1 MTLAGAA
8 LLLLL
13 PLAGPGKAP
22 TKAPPT
28 PTPSV
33 RLTPA
38 QKSQAQKTLA
48 TEIQKK
54 QSLRDKQKAP
64 QKNEPRFQAHRCA
77 VLYDESVSGKQR
89 EADGPFRVSCS
100 DWVYRA
106 TRELSI
112 KDGDRPCTA
121 SDYGPS
127 FAGCTTWVDG
137 FDEKRGKWVEFWRK
151 AAP

>member
-1 MTLAGAA
+1 MHLVGAVVLA
-8 LLLLL
+8 LL

-22 TKAPPT
+22 TKTPPR

-33 RLTPA
+33 KLTPA

-48 TEIQKK
+48 SEIVKK
-54 QSLRDKQKAP
+54 QSLRDKQKTFP
-64 QKNEPRFQAHRCA
+64 KNTLRFQAHRCA
-77 VLYDESVSGKQR
+77 VIYDESVSGKQR
-89 EADGPFRVSCS
+89 EADGPFRVSCT

-112 KDGDRPCTA
+112 QDGNRPCEA
-121 SDYGPS
+121 KDYGPG

-137 FDEKRGKWVEFWRK
+137 LDEKKGKWTEVWRK
-151 AAP
+151 AEP